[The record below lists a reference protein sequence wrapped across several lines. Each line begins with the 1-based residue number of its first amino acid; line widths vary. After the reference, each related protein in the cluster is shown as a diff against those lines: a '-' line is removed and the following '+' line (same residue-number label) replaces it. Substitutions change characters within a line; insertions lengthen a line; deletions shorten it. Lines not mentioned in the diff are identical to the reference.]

1 MINKCQFK
9 NLIKKIHLESSGN
22 LLYINLPQTWFMLL
36 IDSAKIKETA
46 IQKMQFPMVVCV
58 RAK

>member
-1 MINKCQFK
+1 MSIQKFD
-9 NLIKKIHLESSGN
+9 KKIHLESSGN
-22 LLYINLPQTWFMLL
+22 LLFINLPQTWFKLL